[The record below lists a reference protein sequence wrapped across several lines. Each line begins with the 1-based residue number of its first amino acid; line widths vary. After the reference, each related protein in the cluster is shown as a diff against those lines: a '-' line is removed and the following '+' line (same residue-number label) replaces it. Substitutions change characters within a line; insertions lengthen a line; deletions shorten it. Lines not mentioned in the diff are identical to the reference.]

1 MALNSEVP
9 KRNISTPTQRNENL
23 SRRHKTKITPNK
35 FTKKGIIQDLAI
47 DQQGHQHNEHSDRER
62 NKFHIIKYI
71 VNNERQSHSSDIFP
85 NVF

>member
-9 KRNISTPTQRNENL
+9 RRSISKPIQKDRSLAEDIRLKLNPINL
-23 SRRHKTKITPNK
+23 Q
-35 FTKKGIIQDLAI
+35 KKGIIQDLAI
-47 DQQGHQHNEHSDRER
+47 GQQGHHHNEHSDQER

-71 VNNERQSHSSDIFP
+71 LNNKRQLHISDIFP

>member
-9 KRNISTPTQRNENL
+9 RRNISTPTQRNENL
-23 SRRHKTKITPNK
+23 GRRHKTKIKPDK

-47 DQQGHQHNEHSDRER
+47 GQQGHQHNEHSDQER

-71 VNNERQSHSSDIFP
+71 LNNKRQLHSSDIFP